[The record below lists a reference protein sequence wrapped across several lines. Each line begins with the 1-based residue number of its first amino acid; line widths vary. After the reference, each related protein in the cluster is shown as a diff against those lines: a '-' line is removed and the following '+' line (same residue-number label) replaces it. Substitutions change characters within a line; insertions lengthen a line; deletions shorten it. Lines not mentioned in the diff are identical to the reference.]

1 MLSGLCLLEVSGED
15 IVYVWDDGYKL
26 VNTSGSITDNKTA
39 GKDGADWY
47 FYTYDEHI
55 VMYTNNKTLK
65 GDKDHTMNIDL
76 DSWKDW
82 AKKADT
88 SYYDPAG
95 LAGIEND

>member
-1 MLSGLCLLEVSGED
+1 
-15 IVYVWDDGYKL
+15 
-26 VNTSGSITDNKTA
+26 
-39 GKDGADWY
+39 
-47 FYTYDEHI
+47 
-55 VMYTNNKTLK
+55 MYTNNKTLK